1 MCSYCRALFE
11 PFFTPRGG
19 IADLLRKR
27 FGSGRTRHG
36 GPRNGTE
43 HARFGARAAWNQG
56 ASRKEVLRMYIGGG
70 LLALLVI
77 VLLLVW
83 LF

>member
-1 MCSYCRALFE
+1 VASPTSFASVSARVVPGTGACE
-11 PFFTPRGG
+11 T
-19 IADLLRKR
+19 
-27 FGSGRTRHG
+27 
-36 GPRNGTE
+36 GTE